1 MAPYAAT
8 ETSYLVFR
16 LLCIQN
22 SRIMTTPFSFRF
34 LIVAFAILLV
44 PSCGLENMVLEQ
56 TGGASAKPTQTETAT
71 ALKEALTKGI
81 GQAAIDLSK
90 LDGYFGNP
98 KIRIPFPPEA
108 EKISNTLRDIG
119 LGKLVDDVELSVNRA
134 AEDAAAKAKPIFV
147 DAIRAMTIQD
157 AMGILFGGE
166 HAATNYL
173 QAKTTASLTSA
184 FKPVIQGSLDKVN
197 ATKYWTDAIT
207 AYNKIPLVKKQNPD
221 LVDYVNAKA
230 LDGLFFQV
238 GEEEARIRQNPV
250 ERTTALLKKVFGYY
264 DQNK

>member
-1 MAPYAAT
+1 MLT
-8 ETSYLVFR
+8 LSLFV
-16 LLCIQN
+16 IQ
-22 SRIMTTPFSFRF
+22 
-34 LIVAFAILLV
+34 A
-44 PSCGLENMVLEQ
+44 CGLEGLVLEQ
-56 TGGASAKPTQTETAT
+56 SGGTSTKPTQAETAT

-81 GQAAIDLSK
+81 GQAAIDLSQ

-108 EKISNTLRDIG
+108 EKIGNTLRDIG
-119 LGKLVDDVELSVNRA
+119 LGKLVDDVELSINRA

-166 HAATNYL
+166 HAATDYL
-173 QAKTTASLTSA
+173 QEKTTASLTAA
-184 FKPVIQGSLDKVN
+184 FKPVIQTSLDKVN
-197 ATKYWTDAIT
+197 ATKFWEDAIT

-221 LVDYVNAKA
+221 LVDYVNTQA
-230 LDGLFFQV
+230 LKGLFYQV
-238 GEEEARIRQNPV
+238 GVEEAKIRANPV